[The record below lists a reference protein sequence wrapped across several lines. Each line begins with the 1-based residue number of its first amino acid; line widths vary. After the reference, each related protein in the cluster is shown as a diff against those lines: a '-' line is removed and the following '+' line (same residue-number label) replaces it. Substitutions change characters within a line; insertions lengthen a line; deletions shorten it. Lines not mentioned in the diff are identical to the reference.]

1 MSVRPTQT
9 KSGYSRRSRQ
19 PYPTS
24 ESESELEP
32 AAPGPA
38 GPVSADA
45 VLAEPVPE
53 LDPDIVSAPT
63 EPGVVGSEP
72 ALPGAE
78 VPTDP
83 VTRVDRRNQR
93 AARRTRRNLAIVC
106 GVVVAV
112 CLVLTILIVNM
123 ARNRPSGLDLVPRSV
138 AAAVAAPS
146 AAVHP
151 STAPVHPTRDA
162 PSSEGGNR

>member
-24 ESESELEP
+24 EP
-32 AAPGPA
+32 
-38 GPVSADA
+38 ADA
-45 VLAEPVPE
+45 VVADPAPTDAMVADPVPE
-53 LDPDIVSAPT
+53 LDLDIVSTPT
-63 EPGVVGSEP
+63 EPGVVGSDP
-72 ALPGAE
+72 APPATE
-78 VPTDP
+78 VPPAP

-93 AARRTRRNLAIVC
+93 AARRVRRNLAVVC
-106 GVVVAV
+106 GVLVAV

-123 ARNRPSGLDLVPRSV
+123 ARNRPFGLDLLPRSV

-146 AAVHP
+146 APVHP
-151 STAPVHPTRDA
+151 STTPVPPTRDA
-162 PSSEGGNR
+162 PASEGGNR